1 MALFSRR
8 PKGASDQPAAQS
20 QPEADEVVSA
30 PDPAAVTPEAD
41 TPDADTPEADTS
53 AAAGTTEPAAPA
65 AGTTEPAAAE
75 EPAASVDISMS
86 SFRGLGAE
94 APTQAPAPQRP
105 APAPTPAP
113 ASAGAPPVPG
123 IPDNVLVRDAL
134 ALLSDPPTTPEV
146 LNVARQLLQGQLYL
160 RVKGDARAL
169 LAAGEELSLATIT
182 VEGDT
187 YMLAYSSGAALQS
200 SVLADGDRDTS
211 AMGQP
216 VLTLIRNLLAGHYEG
231 LVLDQASAPARAV
244 LSRELLDRLVQDVDE
259 ELALKTLL
267 AEERT
272 PENVAAVARALT
284 RVPVWVA
291 VGGADGEALGV
302 AEARS
307 DDGSRLLELYS
318 HPLEVA
324 LMGRGDRPAP
334 LSAAQLAGALGSD
347 VGINGVVINPQGPW
361 MRLTRDDLAPL
372 LAIAR

>member
-1 MALFSRR
+1 
-8 PKGASDQPAAQS
+8 
-20 QPEADEVVSA
+20 
-30 PDPAAVTPEAD
+30 
-41 TPDADTPEADTS
+41 
-53 AAAGTTEPAAPA
+53 
-65 AGTTEPAAAE
+65 
-75 EPAASVDISMS
+75 
-86 SFRGLGAE
+86 
-94 APTQAPAPQRP
+94 
-105 APAPTPAP
+105 
-113 ASAGAPPVPG
+113 VPG

-216 VLTLIRNLLAGHYEG
+216 VLTIIRNLLAGHYEG

-259 ELALKTLL
+259 ELTLKTLL

-272 PENVAAVARALT
+272 PENAAAVAQALT

-307 DDGSRLLELYS
+307 EDGSRLLELYS

-334 LSAAQLAGALGSD
+334 LSAAQLAGALRSD
-347 VGINGVVINPQGPW
+347 EGINGVVINPQGPW
-361 MRLTRDDLAPL
+361 VRLTRDDLAPL
-372 LAIAR
+372 LAIAG